1 MGWFCFANM
10 KNFFSSVSIKKKLI
24 AIAKVASVFTIGF
37 LDSPTFIK
45 FYNFMK

>member
-1 MGWFCFANM
+1 M
-10 KNFFSSVSIKKKLI
+10 KNFFSSISIKKKLI
-24 AIAKVASVFTIGF
+24 AIAKVTSVFTMGF